1 MEGITSSLSTAL
13 SGVSNDAITAIG
25 TVLPYALAIMAAVVV
40 ISVAIRVFKRASN

>member
-1 MEGITSSLSTAL
+1 MSSVTTALSTAL
-13 SGVSNDAITAIG
+13 EGVSTDAVTAIG